1 MYPITVSFFQER
13 IIFHLDY
20 LNDLP
25 IGVVYIFTSLV
36 LQSLLHI
43 TNRIFLKIWVYN
55 SPSLAYTTH
64 TNTHRHANIT
74 VKNPSMISFDH
85 RTKIKTK
92 NKNVFYSTPVSLT
105 SYTNYHIP
113 LQALC
118 SIQNNFL
125 PLTHYFTYSHYS
137 FFTLAISSAFKNFL
151 FLPHEVDSYLLFR
164 FQLSYH
170 FPSYHFFIQLL
181 WLGQIPYYIF
191 IVPLASPSMYFWE
204 PRVFFTF
211 IFEIIS
217 LIALWKFVS
226 SNRAELWL
234 LCIPKCLTHCLAH
247 DKRPT
252 NIC

>member
-1 MYPITVSFFQER
+1 
-13 IIFHLDY
+13 
-20 LNDLP
+20 
-25 IGVVYIFTSLV
+25 
-36 LQSLLHI
+36 
-43 TNRIFLKIWVYN
+43 
-55 SPSLAYTTH
+55 
-64 TNTHRHANIT
+64 
-74 VKNPSMISFDH
+74 MISFDH

-204 PRVFFTF
+204 PRGFFYIYF
-211 IFEIIS
+211 
-217 LIALWKFVS
+217 WNYFVNS
-226 SNRAELWL
+226 SMKICKLQQSRTMTLMYSKVLNTLSCTRQKAHKYLLNEWMLHSHTYGSFHKLLDVYMKTWL
-234 LCIPKCLTHCLAH
+234 LS
-247 DKRPT
+247 
-252 NIC
+252 NIAY